1 MTDFFSQMKQLHQLN
16 LINNNFNPC
25 FFFPGQ
31 SREEI
36 EKWRAERKKNFPTQ
50 DKVAIKDA
58 ERSEARERGEVLRLE
73 KVNYF
78 TMIYSRR
85 KYY

>member
-1 MTDFFSQMKQLHQLN
+1 MFFIL
-16 LINNNFNPC
+16 
-25 FFFPGQ
+25 GQ

-78 TMIYSRR
+78 SRIYLINMGSLT
-85 KYY
+85 